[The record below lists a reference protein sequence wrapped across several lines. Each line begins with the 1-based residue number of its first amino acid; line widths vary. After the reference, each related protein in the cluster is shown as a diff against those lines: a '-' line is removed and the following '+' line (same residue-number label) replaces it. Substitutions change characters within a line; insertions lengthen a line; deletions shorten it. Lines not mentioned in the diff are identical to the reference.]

1 MDDTKRA
8 LLGDRDAQKH
18 LSNRQILIPCAS
30 CRGGKFKI
38 QYVFGDWWVECAECG
53 SMCGLR
59 SSREEA
65 IKAWNTRAPILSAEE
80 LERLEDTDEKF

>member
-1 MDDTKRA
+1 MDEIRRA
-8 LLGDRDAQKH
+8 LLGDRAAQKH

-30 CRGGKFKI
+30 CGGGKFKI

-53 SMCGLR
+53 SMSGFR

-65 IKAWNTRAPILSAEE
+65 IKTWNTREPILSAEE
-80 LERLEDTDEKF
+80 LKKLEETT